1 MIKKIRT
8 MKTKNF
14 LKIGIGLILVVCIG
28 LLSLKGF
35 AHKAKASEAVIE
47 NDINTEDTISNP
59 KFENANVSVTI
70 DSETTDDQIDDI
82 VNLLKE
88 NNITPSLTNI
98 QRNEDGKITGIKIV
112 LEDGNGNQTTSQ
124 SSTNFPISQI
134 IFGRKD
140 GLLYITQSNSDRG
153 AFAFFNRPNMSPF
166 QFENDSIFNEP
177 FAGFG
182 NFNFD
187 DFFNSDDQG
196 SFFMNGKSMTLEELK
211 EQMMQHFGNQM
222 GDQNFSWFF
231 DDENAPNS
239 SQKFKFYDDPNT
251 NKLIIIDG
259 KESDFETLDEL
270 AKADKLKAVDNL
282 KAETAISIYGNK
294 AKDGAIIA
302 TTKQ

>member
-1 MIKKIRT
+1 

-14 LKIGIGLILVVCIG
+14 LKIGIGLIFIVAIS
-28 LLSLKGF
+28 LLSLKSF
-35 AHKAKASEAVIE
+35 AHKAKTSSEPVIE
-47 NDINTEDTISNP
+47 NEVNSEDTVSNP
-59 KFENANVSVTI
+59 KFDNANVSVTI

-112 LEDGNGNQTTSQ
+112 LEDANGNQTSSQ
-124 SSTNFPISQI
+124 SSSNFPISQI

-140 GLLYITQSNSDRG
+140 GLLYITQNSTDNR
-153 AFAFFNRPNMSPF
+153 AFAFFNRPNMMPF
-166 QFENDSIFNEP
+166 QFDNDSLFNQQL
-177 FAGFG
+177 GSFG

-187 DFFNSDDQG
+187 DFFNDDEQG

-211 EQMMQHFGNQM
+211 EQMMKNFNDQLGN
-222 GDQNFSWFF
+222 QNFSWFF
-231 DDENAPNS
+231 ENGNTPNS
-239 SQKFKFYDDPNT
+239 SNRFKFYDDPDT

-259 KESDFETLDEL
+259 KESDFETLDNL
-270 AKADKLKAVDNL
+270 AKLDQLKAVDLL
-282 KAETAISIYGNK
+282 KSETAISIYGNK